1 MKGKGDWWAIS
12 FCAPPVFF
20 GSPILCFLRAF
31 VTDIALATSVAAILS
46 SPAFRCVL
54 CTALCETHRFLRR
67 FSRKIRL
74 RFW

>member
-12 FCAPPVFF
+12 VCAPPVFF

-54 CTALCETHRFLRR
+54 CARFLTSFSLACALC
-67 FSRKIRL
+67 SAIRSL
-74 RFW
+74 M